1 MRPLEIFVLEHAL
14 KYQMGNAVKALRGRG
29 HKQTVVHNLSSPY
42 ICLMYLIHV
51 FSGYLTSTYK
61 TISSWDPAVL
71 KILLDVFQ
79 DMYARE
85 KFTSEKFLV
94 PLILRTRLLEIIIY
108 AEKSL
113 PPGFVLEKLDVY
125 FPQPVET
132 SYQDFAEKYSLKGKS
147 VTWLQDTCKKS
158 RQYIMNMVIKKKKME
173 GDSKDLEGFVETV
186 KKLLD
191 QVAVDLS
198 KTIPSTG
205 LERVD
210 SQYCSNCLEY
220 MPSAE
225 ARMKKSK
232 CTSCFDCP
240 SCMHT
245 LSVRATSVQVPST
258 EDPNK
263 NVPKKVYYLACGF
276 CRWTSRDVGMPDQHV
291 ASGGWHEHESP
302 WGKRINTLFEH
313 YRMVA
318 QKDKMEKDRKKSTS
332 YRTSYLHFSD
342 RYGVSAA
349 VAKKFAGLTST
360 GTKEDTPK
368 LSEDLA
374 PAQPSAEVEGLPASI
389 FTEPVNVAKFTTIT
403 QRHLQPDFQPVNASQ
418 LYPRHKQLQ
427 IKRSQRC
434 RGCDHNLSKPE
445 FNPSSIKFKIQLS
458 AYHHIPELKIKSVT
472 DFKDGEEC
480 FVELTVR
487 NPTPHTTHV
496 SFLPLEES
504 LEELTCQAVLPE
516 SDFTLPPRDDTAEY
530 DDSTESTQ
538 YKDDPNVV
546 TFRKANKLGFYIRVI
561 PVEEQDDIIVG
572 FQLRHDFTNMV
583 VQLQADH
590 REPQVIWMT
599 HVVIVNLGP
608 KTYPSS

>member
-79 DMYARE
+79 DMYSRE

-205 LERVD
+205 LERILAGEKLQLDPDTEQIIQTVT
-210 SQYCSNCLEY
+210 SKGSAISEKQLLQLLELQES
-220 MPSAE
+220 MEHPVE
-225 ARMKKSK
+225 LKS
-232 CTSCFDCP
+232 
-240 SCMHT
+240 
-245 LSVRATSVQVPST
+245 L
-258 EDPNK
+258 
-263 NVPKKVYYLACGF
+263 L
-276 CRWTSRDVGMPDQHV
+276 
-291 ASGGWHEHESP
+291 
-302 WGKRINTLFEH
+302 
-313 YRMVA
+313 
-318 QKDKMEKDRKKSTS
+318 
-332 YRTSYLHFSD
+332 
-342 RYGVSAA
+342 
-349 VAKKFAGLTST
+349 
-360 GTKEDTPK
+360 DTP
-368 LSEDLA
+368 
-374 PAQPSAEVEGLPASI
+374 
-389 FTEPVNVAKFTTIT
+389 
-403 QRHLQPDFQPVNASQ
+403 
-418 LYPRHKQLQ
+418 
-427 IKRSQRC
+427 
-434 RGCDHNLSKPE
+434 
-445 FNPSSIKFKIQLS
+445 
-458 AYHHIPELKIKSVT
+458 
-472 DFKDGEEC
+472 
-480 FVELTVR
+480 
-487 NPTPHTTHV
+487 
-496 SFLPLEES
+496 
-504 LEELTCQAVLPE
+504 
-516 SDFTLPPRDDTAEY
+516 
-530 DDSTESTQ
+530 
-538 YKDDPNVV
+538 
-546 TFRKANKLGFYIRVI
+546 
-561 PVEEQDDIIVG
+561 
-572 FQLRHDFTNMV
+572 
-583 VQLQADH
+583 
-590 REPQVIWMT
+590 
-599 HVVIVNLGP
+599 
-608 KTYPSS
+608 